1 MPPRLG
7 ALLQSLFRSSRIDEE
22 LGEEL
27 QFHLERQVQANLEAG
42 MSPEEARRAAALSLG
57 GLEQIKEEARE
68 ARPGAIGRNLARDF
82 AYGARLLR
90 RSPAFAAA
98 TVAIVALGIGA
109 VTAIFSVVYSVVL
122 RPLPYRDPERLVAL
136 WTRAPRLRLP
146 RAFVNGAD
154 YREWRSQNH
163 VFEDVALVRHIA
175 NFNLTDDGEPERILG
190 ARVSANLFDVLG
202 VTPALGR
209 LFTEDEDE
217 IGHDDAV
224 LLSDGLWKRRFGGD
238 PSVVGRRIRLS
249 GIPHTVVGVMRPD
262 FRYPGREFQLWTPLT
277 INPDELSRKI
287 GGYSFLAVARLKRGV
302 SVAAA
307 QSEMDTIARRLE
319 AAYPASNRETGVEVV
334 ALLADVV
341 SPVRPAL
348 LVLLGA
354 VGCLLLIACL
364 NLSSLLGA
372 RALSRAREF
381 AVRRALGASRGRLA
395 AQALAEVT
403 PILALGGALGVAAA
417 VWAVQ
422 AFIPL
427 APVALPRVESIGVHA
442 PVLAFSVAML
452 AVTGLVSGLVPAVQA
467 WRSDLASATRE
478 GGRSTTGG
486 RGQSKVGSLLAL
498 TQVALTVPLVVGAGL
513 LVRSFSALSQVDPGF
528 RAEGALSLHLAIPR
542 SKYPKDLD
550 VAAFCSR
557 LLEQVRAVPG
567 VAAVGMVNRL
577 PLAGVAQIG
586 SVEFDRPSE
595 GEMIVDWRTVTP
607 GYFDALGIPIRE
619 GRVFTE
625 FDTEKA
631 PPVGVIDEQIA
642 RAIWPGESAIGKR
655 FRIPVATFPWVEIV
669 GVVGHVRHDGLDVD
683 PRPQVY
689 WNYHQRTQDRAV
701 LVVRGRQDPS
711 ALAPAV
717 LAAIRK
723 VDPEQAAYDVRPM
736 EAVLERSLA
745 QRWLNA
751 TLLGVFAGMALLLAS
766 VGVYGVI
773 AFGVARRTR
782 EFGIRLAL
790 GAERSQVARLVVG
803 QGAALA
809 AAGTVVGVIAA
820 AILAGAMQSL
830 VYGVPPRDLASF
842 AIASAVLLAVAVLA
856 SYLPARRAASVDP
869 AVTLRAE

>member
-1 MPPRLG
+1 MLARVSAVLR
-7 ALLQSLFRSSRIDEE
+7 SLFRSSRIDDE

-42 MSPEEARRAAALSLG
+42 MSPAEARRAAALSLG
-57 GLEQIKEEARE
+57 GVEQIKEEARE
-68 ARPGAIGRNLARDF
+68 ARPGESARNLARDL

-109 VTAIFSVVYSVVL
+109 VTAIFSVVYGVVL
-122 RPLPYRDPERLVAL
+122 RPLPYRDPERLVSL
-136 WTRAPRLRLP
+136 WTRVPRLKLP

-154 YREWRSQNH
+154 YRDWRSQNH
-163 VFEDVALVRHIA
+163 VFEDIALVRHIA
-175 NFNLTDDGEPERILG
+175 NFNLTENGEPERVLG
-190 ARVSANLFDVLG
+190 ARVSANLFGLLG

-209 LFTEDEDE
+209 TFTEEEDE
-217 IGHDDAV
+217 IGHDDVV
-224 LLSDGLWKRRFGGD
+224 LLSDGLWRRRFGAD

-277 INPDELSRKI
+277 INPDELTRKV
-287 GGYSFLAVARLKRGV
+287 GGYSFLGVARLKPGV

-307 QSEMDTIARRLE
+307 QSGMDTIARRLE
-319 AAYPASNRETGVEVV
+319 AAYPASNREVGVEVV
-334 ALLADVV
+334 PLLADVV
-341 SPVRPAL
+341 NPVRPAL

-372 RALSRAREF
+372 RALSRTREF

-417 VWAVQ
+417 VWTVK

-427 APVALPRVESIGVHA
+427 APVGLPRVESIGVHA

-452 AVTGLVSGLVPAVQA
+452 ALTGTLAGVAPAVQA
-467 WRSDLASATRE
+467 WRSDLAGATRE
-478 GGRSTTGG
+478 GGRSTTAGH
-486 RGQSKVGSLLAL
+486 RQSKLGSLVVLA
-498 TQVALTVPLVVGAGL
+498 QVALTVPLLVGAGL
-513 LVRSFSALSQVDPGF
+513 LARSFSVLSRVDPGF
-528 RAEGALSLHLAIPR
+528 RASGALSLHLAIPR
-542 SKYPKDLD
+542 SKYPKDED
-550 VAAFCSR
+550 VAAFCGR
-557 LLEQVRAVPG
+557 LLEQVAAVPG

-577 PLAGVAQIG
+577 PLGGVAQIG
-586 SVEFDRPSE
+586 SVEFDRPGG
-595 GEMIVDWRTVTP
+595 GEMTVDWRTVTP
-607 GYFDALGIPIRE
+607 GYFDALGIPLRG

-625 FDTEKA
+625 FDSEKA

-655 FRIPVATFPWVEIV
+655 FRIPVASLPWVEVV

-689 WNYHQRTQDRAV
+689 WNYRQRAQDRMV
-701 LVVRGRQDPS
+701 MVVRGRQDTH

-717 LAAIRK
+717 LAAIRA

-736 EAVLERSLA
+736 EEVLESSLA
-745 QRWLNA
+745 QRWLST
-751 TLLGVFAGMALLLAS
+751 TLLSVFASIALLLAS
-766 VGVYGVI
+766 VGVYGVV

-782 EFGIRLAL
+782 EFGIRMAL
-790 GAERSQVARLVVG
+790 GAERAQVARLVLG
-803 QGAALA
+803 QGARLA
-809 AAGTVVGVIAA
+809 GAGTLVGVVAA

-830 VYGVPPRDLASF
+830 VFGVPPRDALSF
-842 AIASAVLLAVAVLA
+842 GGAAGVLLAVALVA

-869 AVTLRAE
+869 AVTLRCE